1 MMIRYNHFPSFF
13 REFDELFRDVNATTA
28 ATVRTVTPAADVVE
42 REQAIELRLDLPGVD
57 PEKID
62 VTLEGHELT
71 IAAARVS
78 TGAPDEKSTWLRQ
91 ERSQAAFKRTFTLP
105 ESIDGTKPEAS
116 FKHGV
121 LTVTLP
127 RKEAERPRS
136 LKVKV
141 EA

>member
-13 REFDELFRDVNATTA
+13 RDVDELFRGADTATA
-28 ATVRTVTPAADVVE
+28 AAARTVLPAADVLE
-42 REQAIELRLDLPGVD
+42 REAAIELRLDLPGVD

-62 VTLEGHELT
+62 VKVEGNELT
-71 IAAARVS
+71 ISAERVS
-78 TGAPDEKSTWLRQ
+78 TRAPEKSSWLRQ
-91 ERSQAAFKRTFTLP
+91 ERTAGTFARTFTLP
-105 ESIDGTKPEAS
+105 ESIDGTKPEAT

>member
-1 MMIRYNHFPSFF
+1 MMIRYNTFPGFF

-28 ATVRTVTPAADVVE
+28 AAVRTVTPVADVLE
-42 REQAIELRLDLPGVD
+42 RDHAIELRLDLPGVD

-71 IAAARVS
+71 IAAERVNVK
-78 TGAPDEKSTWLRQ
+78 APDKATWLRQ
-91 ERSQAAFKRTFTLP
+91 ERSHAAFKRTFTLP
-105 ESIDGTKPEAS
+105 ESIDGTRPEAS